1 MLLKITNI
9 SLVLCFATFFSAA
22 YANECFVVYK
32 AKKDNPLK
40 LHLGLMQISG
50 QCLIQDIEGITSRR
64 LDSTGW
70 KLLKIVK
77 TSSNIDAEKMEK
89 DLGDYF
95 LKY

>member
-1 MLLKITNI
+1 MLFKLIKF
-9 SLVLCFATFFSAA
+9 SLVLCFTTLFSAA
-22 YANECFVVYK
+22 HANECFVLYK

-40 LHLGLMQISG
+40 LHLGLIQINDECASH
-50 QCLIQDIEGITSRR
+50 DIEGITIQR
-64 LDSTGW
+64 LNSSGW

-77 TSSNIDAEKMEK
+77 FTGKIEVEKMEK

>member
-1 MLLKITNI
+1 MLFKLIKI
-9 SLVLCFATFFSAA
+9 SLVLCFTTLFSAA
-22 YANECFVVYK
+22 YANECFVLYK

-40 LHLGLMQISG
+40 LHLGLIQING
-50 QCLIQDIEGITSRR
+50 QCASHDIEGITIQR
-64 LDSTGW
+64 LNSTGW
-70 KLLKIVK
+70 KLLQIVK

>member
-1 MLLKITNI
+1 MMVRVI
-9 SLVLCFATFFSAA
+9 AA
-22 YANECFVVYK
+22 AIFLWCACLSSVAHAEDCFVLYK

-40 LHLGLMQISG
+40 LHLGLIQING
-50 QCLIQDIEGITSRR
+50 QCASHDIEGITIQR
-64 LDSTGW
+64 LNSSGW

-77 TSSNIDAEKMEK
+77 FTGKIEVEKMEK

>member
-1 MLLKITNI
+1 MLFKII
-9 SLVLCFATFFSAA
+9 KVSLVFCFATFFSAA
-22 YANECFVVYK
+22 YANECFVLYK

-40 LHLGLMQISG
+40 LHLGLIQISG
-50 QCLIQDIEGITSRR
+50 QCSEHDVEYITSRR
-64 LDSTGW
+64 LNLTDW

-77 TSSNIDAEKMEK
+77 SSSNIDAEKMER